1 MNINSYIKKFGK
13 FAFEERPFNHVD
25 ALVLCELSM
34 FSFES
39 VLGDDESI
47 QLKDLDLENHIKEM
61 VYDSPD
67 RRFNKNQIR
76 AMVESPRYRDLAV
89 KYIRREFS
97 IELVNQFYAITI
109 VFPNGD
115 FFVSFRGTDISMIGW
130 KEDFLLA
137 TQDTFL
143 AQHQALEYLKDVIN
157 KEKGDFYIG
166 GHSKGGNVAFY
177 SALHLNEEESK
188 RVKEIYSFDGPG
200 IKKDIKELPGYP
212 YVIDKMI
219 KFRTHN
225 NMIGSMY
232 NQFDKYK
239 VVHSPGLLFGGHDVY
254 YWQVSS
260 KTGDFVYAKDVSS
273 VSKRYMKRFMNW
285 VESLPVEDRKLAT
298 DTLFVVF
305 HDCNDIYDL
314 AKYWVKD
321 LINIKKSLK
330 HYSQEDQ
337 DKLKNIFKTLLKYL
351 FGLENTITKNK

>member
-143 AQHQALEYLKDVIN
+143 AQHQALEYLHPRQRPDDVHQA
-157 KEKGDFYIG
+157 G
-166 GHSKGGNVAFY
+166 S
-177 SALHLNEEESK
+177 
-188 RVKEIYSFDGPG
+188 RVPHPGEQAWWAGARARRRPGRGVRRRQADGF
-200 IKKDIKELPGYP
+200 LPRRP
-212 YVIDKMI
+212 VLTQD
-219 KFRTHN
+219 RRR
-225 NMIGSMY
+225 
-232 NQFDKYK
+232 
-239 VVHSPGLLFGGHDVY
+239 SPGPSVEENLHHQIAQISQGHHSHMVLRAEFAPLLSHRPPA
-254 YWQVSS
+254 QH
-260 KTGDFVYAKDVSS
+260 AQAQAQH
-273 VSKRYMKRFMNW
+273 R
-285 VESLPVEDRKLAT
+285 
-298 DTLFVVF
+298 
-305 HDCNDIYDL
+305 HI
-314 AKYWVKD
+314 
-321 LINIKKSLK
+321 
-330 HYSQEDQ
+330 
-337 DKLKNIFKTLLKYL
+337 
-351 FGLENTITKNK
+351 